1 MVQTVFEFIYSLL
14 ICLVLIEIGAVLF
27 VSVHEMFS
35 EKRKQMKEFYKN
47 KRKGSTSRHFRTETL
62 IPAEFTNMLPVHFF
76 AFSSLHTPLT
86 AVKFRSLI

>member
-35 EKRKQMKEFYKN
+35 EKRKQMKQYYRN
-47 KRKGSTSRHFRTETL
+47 KHKGGD
-62 IPAEFTNMLPVHFF
+62 A
-76 AFSSLHTPLT
+76 
-86 AVKFRSLI
+86 K

>member
-1 MVQTVFEFIYSLL
+1 MVQSVFEFIYSLL

-47 KRKGSTSRHFRTETL
+47 KRKGGGC
-62 IPAEFTNMLPVHFF
+62 
-76 AFSSLHTPLT
+76 
-86 AVKFRSLI
+86 K

>member
-1 MVQTVFEFIYSLL
+1 MGLPDKEVNIMVQTVFEFIYSLL

-47 KRKGSTSRHFRTETL
+47 KRKGGG
-62 IPAEFTNMLPVHFF
+62 A
-76 AFSSLHTPLT
+76 
-86 AVKFRSLI
+86 K